1 MLSEIMQTNLKSI
14 PANTSIVSAA
24 EKMREEKISALLVEQ
39 NGSFIGL
46 LTDTDIV
53 RKGLGEKKNLDHTTA
68 EQLIT
73 TTNLSAIQLPSIQS
87 TRTSREAYD
96 MMGNLGVRHLVICDG
111 DKIVGMV
118 SMRDLLSYFKSLEP
132 DIGVD

>member
-14 PANTSIVSAA
+14 PADASIITAA
-24 EKMREEKISALLVEQ
+24 EKMREEKLSSLLVEK

-53 RKGLGEKKNLDHTTA
+53 RKGLGMKKNLDHTTA

-73 TTNLSAIQLPSIQS
+73 ATNLSAIQLPSIQVNK
-87 TRTSREAYD
+87 TSREAYD

-118 SMRDLLSYFKSLEP
+118 SMRDLLSYFQSLEP
-132 DIGVD
+132 NIGVD

>member
-1 MLSEIMQTNLKSI
+1 MLSEIMQTSLKSI
-14 PANTSIVSAA
+14 PADTSIVVAA

-73 TTNLSAIQLPSIQS
+73 TNLPSTQLPSIQV
-87 TRTSREAYD
+87 TKTSREAYD
-96 MMGNLGVRHLVICDG
+96 MMGDLGVRHLVICDG

-118 SMRDLLSYFKSLEP
+118 SMRDLLSYFKGLEP
-132 DIGVD
+132 KIGVD

>member
-1 MLSEIMQTNLKSI
+1 MLSEIMQTDLKSI
-14 PANTSIVSAA
+14 PANASIVSAA
-24 EKMREEKISALLVEQ
+24 EKMREEKISALLVEK

-53 RKGLGEKKNLDHTTA
+53 RKGVGEKKNLDHTTA
-68 EQLIT
+68 EQLIST
-73 TTNLSAIQLPSIQS
+73 TSLSGIQLPSIQV
-87 TRTSREAYD
+87 TKTSREAYD
-96 MMGNLGVRHLVICDG
+96 MMGNLGARHLVICDG

-132 DIGVD
+132 NIGVD

>member
-14 PANTSIVSAA
+14 PAKTSIVSAA

>member
-14 PANTSIVSAA
+14 PADTSIISAA
-24 EKMREEKISALLVEQ
+24 EKMREEKISALLVEK

-53 RKGLGEKKNLDHTTA
+53 RKGLGMKKNLDHTTA
-68 EQLIT
+68 EQLISA
-73 TTNLSAIQLPSIQS
+73 TNLSAIQLPSIQV
-87 TRTSREAYD
+87 TKTSREAYD

-118 SMRDLLSYFKSLEP
+118 SMRDLLLYFKSLEP
-132 DIGVD
+132 NIGVD